1 MVSIS
6 ITGNLNCLRSL
17 LEDDSIYQALL
28 EVLLTVTVKL
38 YAGNHHFNVVAAL
51 IYRSEFVKNAQQR
64 SIVPLTELDST

>member
-38 YAGNHHFNVVAAL
+38 YAGNHHFNVVA
-51 IYRSEFVKNAQQR
+51 
-64 SIVPLTELDST
+64 LTELDST